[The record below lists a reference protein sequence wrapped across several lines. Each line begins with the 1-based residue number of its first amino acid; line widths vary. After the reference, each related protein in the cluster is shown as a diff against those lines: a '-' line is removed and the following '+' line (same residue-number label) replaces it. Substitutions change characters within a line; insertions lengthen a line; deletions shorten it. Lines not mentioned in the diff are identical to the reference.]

1 MFSAHIAPVQPDP
14 AGAAFAVR
22 NLSKAFAGKAA
33 VDDLSLD
40 VPVGSIYG
48 IVGPNGAGKTTMLT
62 MACGLLRPDSGT
74 SFIVGHDI
82 WRDPLPAKRAMGLL
96 MDGVPVFD
104 RLTGAEYLYYLGAL
118 RSLDEAEVARR
129 SRDLLANLSLAEA
142 ADKRIVDYSAGMTK
156 KILLAGALLHDPE
169 VLILD
174 EPLEAVDPVSGRMI
188 QQLLRAF
195 ARRGGTVILSSHVMG
210 LVEGLCDHVA
220 IVAEGRV
227 LSSGTAEDV
236 RQGRTL
242 SDIFIELVGGE
253 DLDPS
258 SFSWLRT
265 APSGPDSAR
274 GSAGEVSPDAS

>member
-1 MFSAHIAPVQPDP
+1 
-14 AGAAFAVR
+14 
-22 NLSKAFAGKAA
+22 
-33 VDDLSLD
+33 
-40 VPVGSIYG
+40 
-48 IVGPNGAGKTTMLT
+48 
-62 MACGLLRPDSGT
+62 
-74 SFIVGHDI
+74 
-82 WRDPLPAKRAMGLL
+82 MGFL

-195 ARRGGTVILSSHVMG
+195 ARRGG
-210 LVEGLCDHVA
+210 
-220 IVAEGRV
+220 R
-227 LSSGTAEDV
+227 
-236 RQGRTL
+236 
-242 SDIFIELVGGE
+242 
-253 DLDPS
+253 S
-258 SFSWLRT
+258 SFPLT
-265 APSGPDSAR
+265 
-274 GSAGEVSPDAS
+274 